1 LPASSAPNFL
11 HPIPLWAG
19 AGPPALDDL
28 PPDREC
34 AQTVEKEHGRI
45 ETRHITV
52 SSEVVP
58 SLDGPAVA
66 QVCRIARTR
75 EIKGKIS
82 HEIVYAIPSLSRTD
96 VSPEALLALVRYHWG
111 IENRLH
117 WRRDA
122 VLREDASPIH
132 SGAAPQDMAAL
143 RNTLASIVRGFAG
156 PLAEIREI
164 FAENRLRAVT
174 AVMNGFL

>member
-82 HEIVYAIPSLSRTD
+82 HEIVYAIPSLSRTTGELRI
-96 VSPEALLALVRYHWG
+96 VFTGEGTPSSGKMPVRYTPEPLHKTW
-111 IENRLH
+111 RLYATP
-117 WRRDA
+117 W
-122 VLREDASPIH
+122 LRSSAASQDLWQKFAKSSPKT
-132 SGAAPQDMAAL
+132 ACAPSQP
-143 RNTLASIVRGFAG
+143 S
-156 PLAEIREI
+156 
-164 FAENRLRAVT
+164 
-174 AVMNGFL
+174 